1 MKQLR
6 KQVKYIQGQGL
17 DKVTAKV
24 GGEAFTQVQIA
35 EVNDQE
41 CFDFPLEE
49 LGEHELQEVN
59 LSHLLPSQFVEPNSK
74 VDQSPAIPKVDPS
87 PTKTATVRK
96 SKSPGGEEEIE
107 YSALWD
113 TQCQI

>member
-17 DKVTAKV
+17 DKVTTKV
-24 GGEAFTQVQIA
+24 GGEAFTQLQLV

-49 LGEHELQEVN
+49 LDEHELQEVN

-74 VDQSPAIPKVDPS
+74 VDQSPAILKVDQIPVMAS
-87 PTKTATVRK
+87 SVRK

-107 YSALWD
+107 YSAL
-113 TQCQI
+113 